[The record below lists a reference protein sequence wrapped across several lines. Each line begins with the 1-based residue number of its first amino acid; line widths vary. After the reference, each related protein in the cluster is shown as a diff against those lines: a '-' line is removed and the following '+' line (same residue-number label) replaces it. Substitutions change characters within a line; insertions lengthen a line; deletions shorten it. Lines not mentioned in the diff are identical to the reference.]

1 MSQNERPPN
10 SVRSLIER
18 LAAGLDAEGMPVINP
33 NEPQAASQP
42 ARQASAAAEPLA
54 LRAARFSS
62 TLAPRRQHCPAVVS
76 LAQLEENGMVALRR
90 HRHVGEEFRIVRH
103 HVLEHFQQAQ
113 GQHDPVRRNNIVL
126 VTSPRDGDGKSFAAL
141 NLAGLLAEGG
151 DRDIVLV
158 DADFGGASLTA
169 HFGLAES
176 PGLLEFGDSPRQL
189 AGSIPL
195 GTAIDRLVFIP
206 VGGSAD
212 AEARAALAA
221 QRHVR
226 SLASAVADSYED
238 AIVVV
243 DAPACLTRSDAT
255 EISAIAGQAILVV
268 QAGQTRRAEIE
279 QSLDL
284 LDSCPQLSLLLNRAA
299 KRRRGLFAR
308 RG

>member
-1 MSQNERPPN
+1 MSQNDRPPN

-18 LAAGLDAEGMPVINP
+18 LAAGLNAEGVPVINP
-33 NEPQAASQP
+33 NEPSAASQP
-42 ARQASAAAEPLA
+42 ARQAPAAVEPLA
-54 LRAARFSS
+54 LRFSS
-62 TLAPRRQHCPAVVS
+62 ALAPRRQNRPPAVS

-103 HVLEHFQQAQ
+103 HVLEHLQQTQ

-212 AEARAALAA
+212 AESRTALAA

-255 EISAIAGQAILVV
+255 EISAIAGQVILVV

-299 KRRRGLFAR
+299 TRRRGLFAK